1 MISPE
6 DLGKYKNL
14 VGSIRIDHEAYE
26 RIFTSIMDAL
36 DDVGTATD
44 IFATAAVP
52 SCKII
57 VGETRTGKS
66 AVVIDVVRACELDS
80 ESGGQ
85 RQSIVYAI
93 APPKGTVKALLEQLL
108 RALGDPHWARGTES
122 NMTQRLLTMLRSVGC
137 RMIIIDEFQ
146 HLGENGSGK
155 LLYRT
160 ADWLKNLV
168 EGKEWALVAIGLP
181 EAVSIIHA
189 NRQLVTRFD
198 PPLVMPLFDWNDDYS
213 RRQFKAVLRS
223 FAVELAPFELP
234 DLGERDTAL
243 RLYLATSGRI
253 GLFVKLM
260 DRAVKNAI
268 RKGDPR
274 IRLDDLAVAFEQ
286 SIWFSTEFPLPGGPF
301 HADIAVCRGESLI
314 AGVQQLASRDDYD
327 DLSAGV
333 SVHGPK
339 EQPEGSNNGAA
350 RSEKRRVKNELG
362 TVL

>member
-1 MISPE
+1 MSSPDE
-6 DLGKYKNL
+6 LGKYKNL

-26 RIFTSIMDAL
+26 KIFISIMDAL
-36 DDVGTATD
+36 DDVGTDAD
-44 IFATAAVP
+44 IVATAAVP

-66 AVVIDVVRACELDS
+66 AVVNDVVRARELDLGS
-80 ESGGQ
+80 AGR

-122 NMTQRLLTMLRSVGC
+122 NMTQRLLTMLRNVGC

-146 HLGENGSGK
+146 HLGETGHGRQ
-155 LLYRT
+155 LYRT

-181 EAVSIIHA
+181 EAVSVIHA
-189 NRQLVTRFD
+189 NPQLVTRFD
-198 PPLVMPLFDWNDDYS
+198 PPSVMPLFDWNDDYS

-223 FAVELAPFELP
+223 FAVELTPFELP
-234 DLGERDTAL
+234 DLGEGDTVL

-268 RKGDPR
+268 RRGDLR

-286 SIWFSTEFPLPGGPF
+286 SIWFSADFPLPGGPF
-301 HADIAVCRGESLI
+301 HADVAACQSDSVIAAVMH
-314 AGVQQLASRDDYD
+314 LASRDDYA
-327 DLSAGV
+327 DLSASV
-333 SVHGPK
+333 SIHEPK
-339 EQPEGSNNGAA
+339 KQPERSKNAAA
-350 RSEKRRVKNELG
+350 RSERRRVKNDLG
-362 TVL
+362 KAL